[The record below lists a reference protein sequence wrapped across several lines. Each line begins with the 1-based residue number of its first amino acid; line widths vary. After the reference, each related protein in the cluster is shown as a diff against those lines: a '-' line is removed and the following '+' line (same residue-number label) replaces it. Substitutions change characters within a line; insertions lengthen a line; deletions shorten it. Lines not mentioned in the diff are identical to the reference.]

1 MISPHLQWR
10 KRKETENVLVGLVDK
25 KPANQMF
32 EMSDEYSDKLE
43 KRKHYQLERSY

>member
-1 MISPHLQWR
+1 MIIPHMQWR
-10 KRKETENVLVGLVDK
+10 KRKETENVLVGDK
-25 KPANQMF
+25 KQANQMF